1 MSFHSIAVQ
10 IFFLRCS
17 ALPLSTRKTLENK
30 IQSAFENKAEPL
42 TSFSI
47 SVFSISAFTMNSF
60 VHSGILDF
68 TETDKVNYKA
78 A

>member
-1 MSFHSIAVQ
+1 MNH
-10 IFFLRCS
+10 
-17 ALPLSTRKTLENK
+17 PSTRKKLENK

-47 SVFSISAFTMNSF
+47 SAFTMNSF
-60 VHSGILDF
+60 VQAGILDF